1 MCSPTCSPY
10 GALDGDIK
18 TTALVYVWQIQRG
31 PRFPRKHSSVQYR
44 QWSRCCRR
52 SVESEWV
59 IMICGLHC
67 CDMHWV
73 LTEWIW
79 HADIHINQFTHKGM
93 DASADTDLD
102 FLPCWIRNLKV
113 KLISLVKLQGLSG
126 CRSAYTPV
134 CERAFVWTAASI
146 SLCLFNSHEAPGVR
160 GRQLDQEVDQDN
172 KCSEKDSTGGT
183 SPFHRERLR
192 WTHISQ
198 SNTPKCSNDFI
209 KCVSRQVVFLSVNIL
224 WWDPW
229 GETPLITS
237 GMEAVLLYISYVI
250 LDRRSQR
257 AGMDSN
263 FWYWLFVNIYNNKEK
278 VHRLIVVPNRAA
290 RPQVDF
296 QRWLSLWG
304 QSGSFDLVIL
314 IWGLH
319 YSFY

>member
-1 MCSPTCSPY
+1 MPLPVTLKYHETQSNLKGQFSKTHIYIFPVVNRSFNKFNLLFCGTQRVLLLSRSIKSIPCVMCSLTCSPY

-73 LTEWIW
+73 STEWIW

-126 CRSAYTPV
+126 CRSPCTPV

-146 SLCLFNSHEAPGVR
+146 SLCLFNSHEAPGVFE
-160 GRQLDQEVDQDN
+160 D
-172 KCSEKDSTGGT
+172 
-183 SPFHRERLR
+183 
-192 WTHISQ
+192 
-198 SNTPKCSNDFI
+198 
-209 KCVSRQVVFLSVNIL
+209 VN
-224 WWDPW
+224 
-229 GETPLITS
+229 
-237 GMEAVLLYISYVI
+237 
-250 LDRRSQR
+250 
-257 AGMDSN
+257 
-263 FWYWLFVNIYNNKEK
+263 
-278 VHRLIVVPNRAA
+278 
-290 RPQVDF
+290 
-296 QRWLSLWG
+296 
-304 QSGSFDLVIL
+304 
-314 IWGLH
+314 
-319 YSFY
+319 